1 MTAPNAGCSSWGPDT
16 QQLSLQAT
24 FPSQQGTCSNT
35 RYMFAGCLHILLLR
49 CTIHPISQTT
59 SEYGSCSNQSSMT
72 IFNTCPNPQATFSAV
87 EAQGSCPLCAEQ
99 AGTRLKMITLEA
111 HISRLQADI
120 KAHRANRGGSRN
132 GQSASAMK
140 GEIAKAELQRAKE
153 SLKALTRSFD
163 SYGGGP
169 GMDLLGLRATYEP
182 GIFNKVASSCSW
194 SGCDEDN
201 KLWGWGLDA

>member
-1 MTAPNAGCSSWGPDT
+1 MTAPTAGCSSWGPDT
-16 QQLSLQAT
+16 NQLSLQVNIT
-24 FPSQQGTCSNT
+24 PSTTCANI
-35 RYMFAGCLHILLLR
+35 RYMFTGCLHILLLR
-49 CTIHPISQTT
+49 CPIHPVSQATG
-59 SEYGSCSNQSSMT
+59 EYGSPSDQSSKT
-72 IFNTCPNPQATFSAV
+72 FFNTCPNPQATFSAV

-99 AGTRLKMITLEA
+99 AETRMKMITLEG
-111 HISRLQADI
+111 HITRLQADI

-132 GQSASAMK
+132 GVSASAMI

-153 SLKALTRSFD
+153 SLRALTRSFD
-163 SYGGGP
+163 SCGGGP

-182 GIFNKVASSCSW
+182 GKFNQVAGSCSW